1 MRPLK
6 MQYLEAKIN
15 ELCHKV
21 SGCEDDQE
29 ATETARE
36 LRRLLHQ
43 FLENAQGI
51 VVLSPALLRGG
62 ANQGQIQEAVAS
74 VDGEEENGHRILVIP
89 FSKQE
94 STPAS
99 RRRK

>member
-1 MRPLK
+1 MRSLK

-15 ELCHKV
+15 ELCRKV

-29 ATETARE
+29 ATEAARE

-51 VVLSPALLRGG
+51 VVLSPALLRGET
-62 ANQGQIQEAVAS
+62 NQGQTQEAVAS
-74 VDGEEENGHRILVIP
+74 VEGKGESGHRILVMP

-99 RRRK
+99 RRK